1 MAPNDP
7 RKAMQDKL
15 AREKK
20 EQLQRQ
26 NSQQRLNSQNHKYT
40 DGTHF
45 IKTDSK
51 WQNTYLPVIPRL
63 NPDGTFKEN

>member
-7 RKAMQDKL
+7 RKAAQDKL

-26 NSQQRLNSQNHKYT
+26 NSQQRIIASKYNHATNY
-40 DGTHF
+40 

-63 NPDGTFKEN
+63 NPDGTFKES

>member
-7 RKAMQDKL
+7 RKAAQDKL

-26 NSQQRLNSQNHKYT
+26 NSQPRIIAAKYNDAT
-40 DGTHF
+40 NY
-45 IKTDSK
+45 IKVRVSK
-51 WQNTYLPVIPRL
+51 YKRN
-63 NPDGTFKEN
+63 

>member
-45 IKTDSK
+45 IK
-51 WQNTYLPVIPRL
+51 V
-63 NPDGTFKEN
+63 

>member
-1 MAPNDP
+1 MKNYWKRSSKEVFLEMAPNDP

-45 IKTDSK
+45 IK
-51 WQNTYLPVIPRL
+51 V
-63 NPDGTFKEN
+63 